1 MRETVFEQ
9 VSADASSLKIDLS
22 VKEFAIF
29 AEEHEFSE
37 EGLNAVKDLF
47 SYLREK
53 KQQSTIQ
60 TLLKMSHLPTKV
72 PKTFDNFDFSILKGK
87 DVERLKV
94 LPTLNAIYSHHNLAF
109 IGPAGKG
116 KTHLAMPAA
125 STD

>member
-22 VKEFAIF
+22 VKEFALF
-29 AEEHEFSE
+29 AEEHEFFE

-60 TLLKMSHLPTKV
+60 TLLKMSRLPTKV

-109 IGPAGKG
+109 IGPAGSG
-116 KTHLAMPAA
+116 KTHLA
-125 STD
+125 